1 MGANGVAEAIVLA
14 LTAIGAAVVIIGVWR
29 DDQRVWLWRREAF
42 YNRVARSP
50 GYPKAYEAAQAIL
63 ESAGG
68 RMRRG
73 ELTEAVLRS
82 LREEGQLIKP
92 FVVAAAVDDV
102 LEGREP
108 RRPG

>member
-1 MGANGVAEAIVLA
+1 MTEAIVLA
-14 LTAIGAAVVIIGVWR
+14 LTAIGAAVVAIGVWR

-42 YNRVARSP
+42 YQRVARSHD
-50 GYPKAYEAAQAIL
+50 YPRAYGAAQATL

-68 RMRRG
+68 RLRRG
-73 ELTEAVLRS
+73 ELMEAVLRS
-82 LREEGQLIKP
+82 QRDEGRPINP

-108 RRPG
+108 RRPR